1 MYVDLCTIL
10 SCRQHN
16 RQNKYYIEYLAM
28 YKIVIVR
35 LTILAPFLHH
45 MNFCN
50 LSFFYVWCEP
60 PWNDMVLPTGNSDT
74 IFIFIP
80 QILLCRLGHCS

>member
-1 MYVDLCTIL
+1 
-10 SCRQHN
+10 
-16 RQNKYYIEYLAM
+16 M

-60 PWNDMVLPTGNSDT
+60 PPGMTWCFLLATLILSLFLFLKSFCAGLAIAAKQWSNDPFS
-74 IFIFIP
+74 
-80 QILLCRLGHCS
+80 